1 MMLKGFNTMKR
12 FFKFRVFGFFIIA
25 MAIAVITLI
34 TVNTRGNAGIITNTL
49 NSLTK
54 PIKSIAVTVAK
65 AYESLYGYMYEYDS
79 LVNENERLNAEIA
92 KLQQEYRDYIDVSNE
107 NERLRALLELSSR
120 YPDYEQYDTA
130 SVISWNASN
139 WSSSFT
145 ISKGSYN
152 SDIQAGDCIITE
164 TGALIGVVSEVGI
177 NTSTVITILD
187 TTFSVGAYIE
197 RNEER
202 AIAAGDFSLM
212 EQGLLKL
219 DYLQDETD
227 IVSGDT
233 IITSGTGGALPAD
246 LVIGTVQEVL
256 TYETGLRRYATIEPA
271 ADLVS
276 LADVYLITSFE
287 VSEDEQ

>member
-1 MMLKGFNTMKR
+1 MKR
-12 FFKFRVFGFFIIA
+12 FFKLRVFGFFV
-25 MAIAVITLI
+25 IAVIVAVISLI
-34 TVNTRGNAGIITNTL
+34 TVNTRGNAGIITNALT
-49 NSLTK
+49 SLTK
-54 PIKSIAVTVAK
+54 PLKSISVTVVK
-65 AYESLYGYMYEYDS
+65 AYESLYGYIYEYDS
-79 LVNENERLNAEIA
+79 VVAENERLNAEIA

-107 NERLRALLELSSR
+107 NERLRALLELDSR
-120 YPDYEQYDTA
+120 YPDYQQYDTA

-139 WSSSFT
+139 WSSSFE

-152 SDIQAGDCIITE
+152 SDVQVGDCVITE

-177 NTSTVITILD
+177 NSSTVITILD

-212 EQGLLKL
+212 KEGLLKF

-233 IITSGTGGALPAD
+233 IITSGTGGTLPAD

-256 TYETGLRRYATIEPA
+256 TYDTGLRRYATIVPA
-271 ADLVS
+271 VDLVS
-276 LADVYLITSFE
+276 LADVYLITSYE
-287 VSEDEQ
+287 VSEDEE